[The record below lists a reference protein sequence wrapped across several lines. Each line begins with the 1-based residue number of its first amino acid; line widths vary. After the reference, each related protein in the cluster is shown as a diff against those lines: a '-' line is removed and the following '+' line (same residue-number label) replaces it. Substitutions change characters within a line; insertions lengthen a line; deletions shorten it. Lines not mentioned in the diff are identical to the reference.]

1 MRVPSGRRNWAEEI
15 RSRVERLERLP
26 LRPLTARLV
35 LQSLP
40 EPGSALDDGHSVPV
54 IPSGLVV
61 HGENSR
67 YQPPPELD
75 PGWVLNREI
84 EGGTG
89 DPASAIAGL
98 AWWRVPSSGTAT
110 DAVQKLWRYSVA
122 VGVAARRLAKEA
134 GDPAPDRIA
143 AAGLLHRLG
152 LWTVTAVDPEWLA
165 RWLSE
170 ADPAQ
175 RLRRE
180 RDDLGEELT
189 DLGRRVAQRWG
200 CPSLIVDAAWLNS
213 PRDVALRRA
222 AADPDRIALIQE
234 AVRWADTTPWSLAAE
249 FDGKRDLEWDH
260 PSADP
265 RLRILVAEVQSRCGT
280 PFIAPDATPYEE
292 QMSRQNARLRLQ
304 IAEAMHYRESAERF
318 LIAFAESDPAECP
331 EVWAQAAGRTWC
343 AEPQVT
349 AARVVWT
356 DPDLPVVPL
365 DEAGPVADPA
375 PPPLPSAPSLIVP
388 LGERHR
394 PLAEI
399 QLWCDRSSDALPFPG
414 VSRPLAGAWTAWA
427 ARVADRSSL
436 DRQFRQVLQAH
447 REGKIDEDARVRN
460 LKLDALAEFAAG
472 AGHEINNPLAVIVG
486 RSQLLL
492 ARAEDPE
499 QGRSLRIIMAQA
511 QRAHRILRDLMFFAR
526 PPAPRLRPCRPAELL
541 RSCVADFLDE
551 SSARGVEIASE
562 IDDPAVE
569 IHADADALRHL
580 AEILIRNAIQAAPA
594 GGKVHVKADAGQQET
609 RWIVTDSGPGI
620 TASEGVHLFD
630 PFYCGRQA
638 GRGLGL
644 GLPRASRIVSLAGGR
659 LQWSADP
666 GRGTTFQVHL
676 PRISVPRPALAN
688 SETTM
693 LNS

>member
-1 MRVPSGRRNWAEEI
+1 
-15 RSRVERLERLP
+15 
-26 LRPLTARLV
+26 V
-35 LQSLP
+35 LK
-40 EPGSALDDGHSVPV
+40 
-54 IPSGLVV
+54 
-61 HGENSR
+61 
-67 YQPPPELD
+67 
-75 PGWVLNREI
+75 REI
-84 EGGTG
+84 EGGIG
-89 DPASAIAGL
+89 DPPSAIAGL
-98 AWWRVPSSGTAT
+98 AWWSAPGSGPVT

-143 AAGLLHRLG
+143 AAGLLHHLG
-152 LWTVTAVDPEWLA
+152 LWAVTAIDPEWLV
-165 RWLSE
+165 RWLNES
-170 ADPAQ
+170 DLDG

-189 DLGRRVAQRWG
+189 DLGRRVARRWG
-200 CPSLIVDAAWLNS
+200 CPSLIVDAAWLHS
-213 PRDVALRRA
+213 PRDAALRRA
-222 AADPDRIALIQE
+222 AADPDHIALIQE

-249 FDGKRDLEWDH
+249 LDGNQDLEWDH

-265 RLRILVAEVQSRCGT
+265 RLRILVAEVQSRCGL
-280 PFIAPDATPYEE
+280 PFVAPDATSHEE
-292 QMSRQNARLRLQ
+292 RMTRQNARLRLQ
-304 IAEAMHYRESAERF
+304 LAEAMQYRESAERF

-331 EVWAQAAGRTWC
+331 ELWAQAAGRTWC

-356 DPDLPVVPL
+356 DPDWPIAPL
-365 DEAGPVADPA
+365 DEAGPATEPA

-388 LGERHR
+388 LGDRHR

-399 QLWCDRSSDALPFPG
+399 QLWYDRPPDALPLSG
-414 VSRPLAGAWTAWA
+414 VSTPLVGAWTAWA
-427 ARVADRSSL
+427 ARVADRSTL

-447 REGKIDEDARVRN
+447 REGTIDEDARVRN

-551 SSARGVEIASE
+551 SAARGVEIASE

-594 GGKVHVKADAGQQET
+594 GGKVHVKADAVPQET
-609 RWIVTDSGPGI
+609 RWVVTDSGPGI
-620 TASEGVHLFD
+620 TASDAAHLFD

-659 LQWSADP
+659 LRWSAEP

-676 PRISVPRPALAN
+676 PRTPVPRPTPAN
-688 SETTM
+688 AEITM
-693 LNS
+693 LIS